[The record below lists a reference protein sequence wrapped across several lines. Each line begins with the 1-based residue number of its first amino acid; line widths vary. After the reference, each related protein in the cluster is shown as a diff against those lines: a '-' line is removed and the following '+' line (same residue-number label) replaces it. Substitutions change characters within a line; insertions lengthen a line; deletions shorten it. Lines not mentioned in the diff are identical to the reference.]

1 MSRRLKE
8 KYRELLSVEQGY
20 HRKLWGDRIPVCLA
34 YPHTYRTAMSNLG
47 FQTVYDLLNRH
58 PSFLCERAFLPDPG
72 DERAFSPGSTLL
84 CSLESGR
91 PLPDFNIIAFSIS
104 FENDYLHILRMLA
117 LGRITLE
124 SQGRTTG
131 EPLILG
137 GGIAPT
143 LNPEPLA
150 PFFDLF
156 LLGEG
161 EEMIGEFLDLYAEL
175 IRSGAP
181 RGEILSRIQRQIE
194 GAYAPRFYAV
204 RYNRENRIESFKPV
218 DPVFPAKIKSRHVGN
233 INVFETCETI
243 LTPQTEFS
251 DMFLTEV
258 SRGCARGCL
267 FCAAGYVYRPARF
280 RGLDGLAPTV
290 ERGLQAK
297 GRVGLLGTAV
307 SDHPGLRTL
316 CRSILERGGTFSIGS
331 LRADRLTDEMAELLK
346 ASRVE
351 MVSLA
356 PEAGTQRLRDFIHKG
371 ITEEDILRAAEA
383 LIKQGIVNLRL
394 YFMVGLPTEMDEDI
408 DGVIDLTRRIKHHVI
423 KASAGRRR
431 FRRITLSINQFIP
444 KPATP
449 LQWENLAD
457 INLVRKRIRKIS
469 QALGK
474 EAPVAVTHDLPK
486 WNYIQALLSLGDRRV
501 SQILVTV
508 HQKNGN
514 WPQALK
520 EVHVNPDFY
529 VYRKKGL
536 DEILPWDFIDH
547 GIGRE
552 MMEKEYLKALGESRK
567 PLSP

>member
-1 MSRRLKE
+1 
-8 KYRELLSVEQGY
+8 
-20 HRKLWGDRIPVCLA
+20 
-34 YPHTYRTAMSNLG
+34 MSNLG

-58 PSFLCERAFLPDPG
+58 PSFLCERVFLPDPG
-72 DERAFSPGSTLL
+72 DEKAFSPGSTLL
-84 CSLESGR
+84 FSLESGR
-91 PLPDFNIIAFSIS
+91 PLPDFHIVAFSIS

-117 LGRITLE
+117 MGRIALTSHE
-124 SQGRTTG
+124 RKTG
-131 EPLILG
+131 APLILG
-137 GGIAPT
+137 GGISAT

-175 IRSGAP
+175 CRRGTP
-181 RGEILSRIQRQIE
+181 REEALSRIQREIE
-194 GAYAPRFYAV
+194 GAYVPRFYAV
-204 RYNRENRIESFKPV
+204 QYGREHWIKTFTPV
-218 DPVFPAKIKSRHVGN
+218 DRLFPEKIRSRHIRD
-233 INVFETCETI
+233 INAFETCETI

-251 DMFLTEV
+251 DMYLTEV

-280 RGLDGLAPTV
+280 RGLDRLAPSI
-290 ERGLQAK
+290 EKGLDTK

-307 SDHPGLRTL
+307 SDHPGLKAL

-331 LRADRLTDEMAELLK
+331 LRADRVTDEMTELLK

-351 MVSLA
+351 MVSIA
-356 PEAGTQRLRDFIHKG
+356 PEAGTQRLRDLIRKG
-371 ITEEDILRAAEA
+371 ITEDHVFSAAEA
-383 LIKQGIVNLRL
+383 LIGNGVLNLRL
-394 YFMVGLPTEMDEDI
+394 YFMVGLPTETEEDI
-408 DGVIDLTRRIKHHVI
+408 DGITDLTRRIKHHVI
-423 KASAGRRR
+423 KASGGRKR

-449 LQWENLAD
+449 FQWENLAD
-457 INLVRKRIRKIS
+457 VNLVRRRIRKIS
-469 QALGK
+469 QALRK
-474 EAPVAVTHDLPK
+474 ETSVSVTHDLPK

-501 SQILVTV
+501 SQILVTAF
-508 HQKNGN
+508 QKNGN

-520 EVHVNPDFY
+520 EVHINPDFY

-547 GIGRE
+547 GVARE
-552 MMEKEYLKALGESRK
+552 TLEKEYLEALGHTRKAL
-567 PLSP
+567 SP